1 MGIGIAVRP
10 VTCKS
15 TIYTQRQEILQTT
28 NVQSAECER
37 RAKAQKLCRTLVLAH
52 RNQLV
57 SLGKH
62 TLHDDILVIAM
73 CHIQHEDELLL
84 HIGVV
89 QRIVKDA
96 VSLQCRIAA
105 YYLDGI
111 YRLLH
116 IGQCTERRNLRFD
129 IEPIVDVAVLVRREV
144 QTDSGSKGIVGM
156 FLPSFLEIRAGQ
168 SGTHTIA
175 HFPDITLHLGKRRCL
190 CLVHFRYD
198 G

>member
-37 RAKAQKLCRTLVLAH
+37 RAKAQKLCRTLVLVH

-84 HIGVV
+84 HIGIV
-89 QRIVKDA
+89 QRIVENA
-96 VSLQCRIAA
+96 VSLQCRVTA

-116 IGQCTERRNLRFD
+116 IGQCTERRNLGFD

-175 HFPDITLHLGKRRCL
+175 HFPDITLHLGKRRYL